1 MEGGP
6 PSRSHHKALLALTVA
21 PPLRGGGG
29 SPQPPGWRLLPV
41 DQRPYLTRPVPLHTH
56 RPEGRKRKGGGG
68 QTWSLWPG
76 GLPEESELQ
85 PCGAPDDGLDQV
97 CSQILTESDDT
108 AVVTTDWWW
117 VAVCPSVGG

>member
-1 MEGGP
+1 MGWEGRAVRAPYHRTPGP
-6 PSRSHHKALLALTVA
+6 AAGA
-21 PPLRGGGG
+21 PFAG
-29 SPQPPGWRLLPV
+29 RLVGVVEPWTIRPHLPH
-41 DQRPYLTRPVPLHTH
+41 PVPLHTH
-56 RPEGRKRKGGGG
+56 RPEGGKRKAGGG

-85 PCGAPDDGLDQV
+85 PCGAPDVGLDQV